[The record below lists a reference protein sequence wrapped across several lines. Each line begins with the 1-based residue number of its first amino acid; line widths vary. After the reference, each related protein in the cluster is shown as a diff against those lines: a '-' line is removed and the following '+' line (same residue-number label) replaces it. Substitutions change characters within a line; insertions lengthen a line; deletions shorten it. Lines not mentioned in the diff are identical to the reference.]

1 MRKSFYNQ
9 SNIIKINEIKKE
21 MEDIRVEYNKI
32 IIVRNKSVQLLQEVL
47 GVQFMHQENNLNEFE
62 IQGHAN
68 LNVLEEEFQ
77 NLGILDGK
85 RKKEIQEKIINL
97 KHELE
102 KNKFCIELERKVEEQ
117 IEKTKAP
124 AIILARKYNDLK
136 KLVEEHKKKQE
147 KNKIIDEQ
155 FSNLENKILNMYDK
169 SKVVVLF

>member
-1 MRKSFYNQ
+1 LRKSFYNQ

-102 KNKFCIELERKVEEQ
+102 KNKFCMRIRK
-117 IEKTKAP
+117 
-124 AIILARKYNDLK
+124 
-136 KLVEEHKKKQE
+136 
-147 KNKIIDEQ
+147 
-155 FSNLENKILNMYDK
+155 K
-169 SKVVVLF
+169 S